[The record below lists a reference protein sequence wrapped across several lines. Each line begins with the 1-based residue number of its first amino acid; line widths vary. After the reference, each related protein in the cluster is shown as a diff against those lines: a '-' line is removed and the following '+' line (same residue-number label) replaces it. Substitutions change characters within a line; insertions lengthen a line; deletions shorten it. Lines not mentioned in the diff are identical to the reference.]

1 MPSIDAAAAVVIAY
15 LIGSIPTAYLVGK
28 YIGDADLTEVGS
40 KNIGASNAYSQLG
53 SRWAGFVV
61 IIDVFIKGSI
71 PVFIASDTVLGLGLG
86 IQVAVG
92 IASVIGHDWS
102 VFLKFRGG
110 RGIATTEG
118 AIIVLSLPLAFA
130 YPALPALAVL
140 VSPGKDSA
148 VWWLI
153 ATLAVPV
160 WVLLLG
166 LPNEIIWFSIALIIV
181 TLLKRMTSNS
191 LRGADGTISATLLW
205 NRLVFDRDIKNRSE
219 WVGQ

>member
-86 IQVAVG
+86 TQVAVG

>member
-15 LIGSIPTAYLVGK
+15 LTGSIPTAYLVGK

-71 PVFIASDTVLGLGLG
+71 PVFIASDTVLGLGLST
-86 IQVAVG
+86 QLAVG

-130 YPALPALAVL
+130 YPALPALAIL
-140 VSPGKDSA
+140 VSPWKDSA

-153 ATLAVPV
+153 ATLAVPM

-166 LPNEIIWFSIALIIV
+166 LPNEIIWFSIALIIL

-191 LRGADGTISATLLW
+191 LRGTDGTISATLLW

>member
-1 MPSIDAAAAVVIAY
+1 MPSIDAVAAVCIAY
-15 LIGSIPTAYLVGK
+15 LIGSLPTAYIVGK

-61 IIDVFIKGSI
+61 IVDVLIKGSL
-71 PVFIASDTVLGLGLG
+71 PVFIVSDAVLGLGL
-86 IQVAVG
+86 ITQVAVG

-102 VFLKFRGG
+102 IFLRFRGG

-118 AIIVLSLPLAFA
+118 AIFVLSFPLAFA
-130 YPALPALAVL
+130 YPAIPALAVL
-140 VSPGKDSA
+140 VSPWKDSA
-148 VWWLI
+148 AWWLI
-153 ATLAVPV
+153 ATLVVPV
-160 WVLLLG
+160 WVLLLD
-166 LPNEIIWFSIALIIV
+166 LPIEILWFSIALIVV

-191 LRGADGTISATLLW
+191 LRGVDGSISGKLLL
-205 NRLVFDRDIKNRSE
+205 NRLVFDRDIKSRSE

>member
-86 IQVAVG
+86 IQEAVG